1 MPLYNYPGLPYSP
14 RICIERLTMSRYFA
28 NLVIGILIVAGLV
41 LAWAALQGI
50 GAAFG
55 HGIQEWLVR

>member
-1 MPLYNYPGLPYSP
+1 
-14 RICIERLTMSRYFA
+14 MSRYFA